1 MYNELW
7 NNFISANLH
16 KLQGRMAICLTLE
29 QLEMI
34 KAAKVSD
41 IIHSA
46 CSSSSPT
53 DSYNLTKDQAEEMY
67 LKVEGLATQRVIK
80 SHWRFLRYQMH
91 LIRSVKLK
99 KFLSHL
105 LLYSMIK
112 LIYKSIIIP
121 LSVSKSKVLLAQIE
135 KGESFKIDTT
145 SKEGKAVIR
154 HLGGWAIHSVLAE
167 LNRYIMLCASSR
179 KQTVQ
184 DWQFV

>member
-1 MYNELW
+1 
-7 NNFISANLH
+7 
-16 KLQGRMAICLTLE
+16 
-29 QLEMI
+29 
-34 KAAKVSD
+34 
-41 IIHSA
+41 
-46 CSSSSPT
+46 
-53 DSYNLTKDQAEEMY
+53 
-67 LKVEGLATQRVIK
+67 
-80 SHWRFLRYQMH
+80 MH

-135 KGESFKIDTT
+135 KRESFKIDTT
-145 SKEGKAVIR
+145 SEEGKAVIR
-154 HLGGWAIHSVLAE
+154 HFGGWAIHSVMAE

-184 DWQFV
+184 DKVSHCISLGQKLCESLIVSSSEIHEITSFPTTLQHTDYYNRGSLTYISDNCYLFFYRFRTIL